1 MKQITENTIWLHCK
15 GKESIRVSNEES
27 GDILESGEYGL
38 KRDFEAKVD
47 VTDTDV
53 GDTKEDEQE
62 LDLEE
67 LELDELKELAK
78 EAGIKG
84 FGNMKRETLI
94 SKLLEEQDNDE

>member
-38 KRDFEAKVD
+38 KRDFEA
-47 VTDTDV
+47 T
-53 GDTKEDEQE
+53 EQE
-62 LDLEE
+62 LDLGE

-84 FGNMKRETLI
+84 FGSMKRETLI
-94 SKLLEEQDNDE
+94 SKLLGEQND